1 MPNSIKS
8 AGSEKLVRM
17 QPAVSPWVALA
28 AVAALGV
35 CLLLLT
41 VLAHRVHEQM
51 APPVVKTEPP
61 DAPTIRLPSTM
72 PPATYEQRMP
82 RTDVDGTRPVPDP
95 DIDLTPSLPDYSDYL
110 VPPAGAQSERRL
122 AISSD
127 ALGDVDIPAPGPHSA
142 GGSSATAPDSGP
154 PIAVP
159 SPPVNK
165 TDRPQRS
172 LRSAEW

>member
-1 MPNSIKS
+1 
-8 AGSEKLVRM
+8 
-17 QPAVSPWVALA
+17 VSPWVALA
-28 AVAALGV
+28 AVAALGA

-41 VLAHRVHEQM
+41 VLAQRTHERM

-61 DAPTIRLPSTM
+61 DVPTVRLPSTV

-82 RTDVDGTRPVPDP
+82 RVDVDETRPVPDP

-122 AISSD
+122 AIPSD
-127 ALGDVDIPAPGPHSA
+127 ASGDADIPAPGPQST
-142 GGSSATAPDSGP
+142 GGSSATVPDSSP
-154 PIAVP
+154 PIAAP

-165 TDRPQRS
+165 TDRSRRS